1 MNKNTHIF
9 ELELSTRANN
19 ALLGY
24 SVYEYENNAW
34 KHESLDTIGKVIE
47 KSENDLLRATNLG
60 RKSLNEIIYALDQ
73 HGFKLLN
80 YKENVKLPKKI
91 PMKEL
96 NLRDYFATKAFQSLI
111 SNALPDCV
119 YYTINNQ
126 SRIEIGVEILAKD
139 AYLFADAMMEA
150 RKE

>member
-1 MNKNTHIF
+1 MNENTHIF

-19 ALLGY
+19 ALLSY
-24 SVYEYENNAW
+24 SVYENGTW
-34 KHESLDTIGKVIE
+34 KHEPLDTIGKVIE
-47 KSENDLLRATNLG
+47 KSENDLLKTPNLG
-60 RKSLNEIIYALDQ
+60 RKSLNEIIYTLDV
-73 HGFKLLN
+73 HGLKLAN
-80 YKENVKLPKKI
+80 YKENIKIPKKI
-91 PMKEL
+91 PMRDL
-96 NLRDYFATKAFQSLI
+96 DLRDYFAAKAFQSLI

-150 RKE
+150 RTE